1 MDVPFI
7 PHTFFSPSLSLFQ
20 TINTTPVSAHMNIW
34 ILYFSIKTAVKL
46 ILALFYIRWTFV
58 YDVKLVE
65 MCLNT
70 NGRVY
75 FCSCP
80 CPRSMITCAWHK
92 VLWWLFFCARLCPF
106 CCVMCRVWRARV
118 FVCLFFLYTNFIRLQ
133 AAGSLIF
140 IPTSTKHLWSSTS
153 KPFASL
159 ILATRFKIVLTNSQR
174 NSTNLF
180 HFPENTKTK
189 PMWVTTKKLC
199 GSKYNIYY
207 IKHFHSI
214 QNVLYGKCR
223 TGNVQNQQHT
233 QLAVFVAHQQ
243 H

>member
-1 MDVPFI
+1 MDVCISVPVPI
-7 PHTFFSPSLSLFQ
+7 HGPWLPVHGIKCSDDFFSALG
-20 TINTTPVSAHMNIW
+20 SAH
-34 ILYFSIKTAVKL
+34 
-46 ILALFYIRWTFV
+46 FV
-58 YDVKLVE
+58 VSCVE
-65 MCLNT
+65 Y
-70 NGRVY
+70 G
-75 FCSCP
+75 
-80 CPRSMITCAWHK
+80 
-92 VLWWLFFCARLCPF
+92 
-106 CCVMCRVWRARV
+106 ARV
-118 FVCLFFLYTNFIRLQ
+118 CLYASFFSTHFIRLQ

-189 PMWVTTKKLC
+189 QMWVTTKKLC